1 MQKNWNIYIIHLFIY
16 TLQAKSL
23 GFVHSRV
30 KARVQTSASGSATM
44 QLIAHAPGSTAQ
56 STVTINVRSG
66 SASATCSAHEPP
78 KKKQV
83 RKRALHQA
91 LCFFF
96 LLGTPQS
103 CEVIDLFMMYAKLY
117 GLMCTVCQN

>member
-23 GFVHSRV
+23 GFVHSRA

-44 QLIAHAPGSTAQ
+44 QLTAHAPGSTAQ

-66 SASATCSAHEPP
+66 SASAQCSTHEPT

-83 RKRALHQA
+83 KKRATA
-91 LCFFF
+91 PGPM
-96 LLGTPQS
+96 LLPPWNS
-103 CEVIDLFMMYAKLY
+103 AKL
-117 GLMCTVCQN
+117 